1 MASTDMKHPF
11 FRQCLMDEA
20 SSVVQSLKCPS
31 CDVHVGAAGSGAA
44 ASSSSSIPEIY
55 VEYLNEGGLQSNLP
69 LWASLNEE
77 AYVQEHPE
85 ALPAR
90 AFSVM
95 CAEGDIDG
103 LIELL
108 IHADSEVADIGSI
121 VRYQDPLSSMTSG
134 LHLAVEGG
142 HEGAIWLLL
151 WLSSTLTEHQ
161 FPSQVHDTASA
172 MGLGRLPTT
181 AEQDVRRLRNTS
193 GQTAAMLALDL
204 GQLSKVL
211 DITLLEA

>member
-1 MASTDMKHPF
+1 
-11 FRQCLMDEA
+11 MDEA
-20 SSVVQSLKCPS
+20 SSVVQSLRCPS
-31 CDVHVGAAGSGAA
+31 CDGSVGESSSGASG
-44 ASSSSSIPEIY
+44 SSSNSVPEIY
-55 VEYLNEGGLQSNLP
+55 AEYLNEGGLQSKLP
-69 LWASLNEE
+69 LWASLKEE

-85 ALPAR
+85 VLPAR

-108 IHADSEVADIGSI
+108 IHADSEVADVGSI
-121 VRYQDPLSSMTSG
+121 IRYQDPLANMTTG

-161 FPSQVHDTASA
+161 FPSQVLETASA
-172 MGLGRLPTT
+172 MGLGRLNTT
-181 AEQDVRRLRNTS
+181 ASQDVRRLQNAT
-193 GQTAAMLALDL
+193 GQTAAFIAGEL
-204 GQLSKVL
+204 GSLSNL
-211 DITLLEA
+211 DISLLEA